1 MLSSYTKMPPLRGKK
16 TKSNIT
22 VTLLKG
28 QYSTVPPKR
37 QSPLPGGSCQCPSE
51 HCSSVESTA
60 PMEDVAFCRH
70 PAAPLQALFCLLPR
84 KMPYMCLNT
93 VR

>member
-1 MLSSYTKMPPLRGKK
+1 MLSSYTKMSLLRGKK
-16 TKSNIT
+16 TKRNII

-28 QYSTVPPKR
+28 QYLTVPPKR
-37 QSPLPGGSCQCPSE
+37 QSPLPVGSCQCPLE

-60 PMEDVAFCRH
+60 PMEDVALCRH
-70 PAAPLQALFCLLPR
+70 PAASLQALFCLMSR
-84 KMPYMCLNT
+84 KIPYMCLNM